1 MYIYLPSSVVEDRV
15 DGVKTE
21 GKRNLGVETRH
32 DDRHSKERVVKME
45 RTDTDSLVALGWH

>member
-1 MYIYLPSSVVEDRV
+1 MEDRV

-45 RTDTDSLVALGWH
+45 RTGTDSLVALGWH